1 MRLVA
6 SGNRETEE
14 QGEVACLKVE
24 LPKVD
29 RSVFEKSKFK
39 NFKKGVDS
47 RVGTARGGWIRRVSS
62 EGWADR
68 VDEQK

>member
-6 SGNRETEE
+6 SGNGETEE
-14 QGEVACLKVE
+14 QGEVACLRVE

-39 NFKKGVDS
+39 NFKNGIDS
-47 RVGTARGGWIRRVSS
+47 KVGTTRGG
-62 EGWADR
+62 
-68 VDEQK
+68 

>member
-14 QGEVACLKVE
+14 QGEVACLRVE

-47 RVGTARGGWIRRVSS
+47 RVGTARGG
-62 EGWADR
+62 
-68 VDEQK
+68 